1 MQPIPYTKQQVGE
14 PLFPKLLY
22 NRPISRHGAGRLLI
36 VGGRPSYV
44 GEVQAAYALAT
55 AAGIGECR
63 VALPDSL
70 VRLVG
75 PSGTG
80 EFVPS
85 GHGGV
90 LAKISLAELLALLQN
105 YDAACIGPSTGHN
118 SETTLLLESL
128 LQKSELPMIITG
140 DGLVG
145 LGSSI
150 QSITQRPLTTVVC
163 TMPELFKLAGK
174 LGVGIQITAEGGLR
188 NKVQIVADVAAAGL
202 ASLVVTGPELI
213 SVEAGETTV
222 TTITGNASD
231 LTPGFAG
238 VVASLLTQNPNK
250 RQEAVVS
257 ACYLAAIAMQ
267 YLEEDREAHV
277 TTNFEMAVA
286 RALRTI
292 DDQNF

>member
-1 MQPIPYTKQQVGE
+1 MQPISYTKQQVGE
-14 PLFPKLLY
+14 PRFPKLLY

-36 VGGRPSYV
+36 IGGRRDYV
-44 GEVQAAYALAT
+44 GEIQAAYALAT

-80 EFVPS
+80 EFVAS

-90 LAKISLAELLALLQN
+90 LAKISLGELLGLLASYDTAL
-105 YDAACIGPSTGHN
+105 IGPSAGHN

-128 LQKSELPMIITG
+128 LQKSELPMVITG

-145 LGSSI
+145 LGSSVRAM
-150 QSITQRPLTTVVC
+150 SERPLTTVVC

-174 LGVGIQITAEGGLR
+174 LGVGIQITADGGLR
-188 NKVQIVADVAAAGL
+188 NKVQIVSDVAAAGL
-202 ASLVVTGPELI
+202 GSLVVTGPELI
-213 SVEAGETTV
+213 CVEAGETTV

-238 VVASLLTQNPNK
+238 VVASLLTQNPGK
-250 RQEAVVS
+250 RQEAMVS
-257 ACYLAAIAMQ
+257 ACYLAAMAMQ
-267 YLEEDREAHV
+267 YLAEDSEAHV
-277 TTNFEMAVA
+277 TTNFEMAIA

-292 DDQNF
+292 DDESF